1 MNDQTI
7 TATSGDDDSKASPD
21 ARPMSDDVSGTTA
34 HPVIEDVAPRRIHDF
49 GDLVHAV
56 SAVLLAAVAI
66 LSSIYLS
73 GFVTGVE
80 SDAHSAGRALNW
92 MVDLPT
98 SMLQQLTIVTIAV
111 MAIVQLLVG
120 REWLQSALALLA
132 MFGGLAT
139 VWGISMAVS
148 TFGNFTLITALCS
161 PSSIIGTGLLPDFY
175 AGSAALLTVAG
186 PRRTRS
192 TVKWGWNILYISSA
206 ILILLSIN
214 SVTGVIVSLSVGR
227 LVGMLIRFAAGT
239 KNQGAWGE
247 DLVQALNGI
256 GLHITSLKRR
266 MDVDLS
272 HGSLASTLDDDLV
285 EGSRLYDAV
294 DDWGRAFVVS
304 ALDSQARTAGYVK
317 QLWQW
322 VRFTGVAMRRDR
334 SPREA
339 TQHHMAMILGL
350 RNAGLPTPKVYGV
363 ADTGETSILVLHGDD
378 IMHECNLNTLS
389 DKDAIALLRFL
400 SVANKRGY
408 THRRITPDTLAR
420 LESGTPII
428 AGWQNGD
435 DASAAP
441 NIALD
446 QVQLLLLL
454 AVLIGPERAVTAG
467 RDVLGDD
474 TMISLTPFI
483 QKAPN
488 SEAKLS
494 RL

>member
-49 GDLVHAV
+49 GDLVHAI

-66 LSSIYLS
+66 LSSIYPERFRHGGRS
-73 GFVTGVE
+73 PMPTAPDVHSTGW
-80 SDAHSAGRALNW
+80 SIF
-92 MVDLPT
+92 PT

-148 TFGNFTLITALCS
+148 TLRELHTYHRAVFAEL
-161 PSSIIGTGLLPDFY
+161 SIIGTGLLPDFY

-285 EGSRLYDAV
+285 EGS
-294 DDWGRAFVVS
+294 S
-304 ALDSQARTAGYVK
+304 T
-317 QLWQW
+317 
-322 VRFTGVAMRRDR
+322 VRRR
-334 SPREA
+334 
-339 TQHHMAMILGL
+339 G
-350 RNAGLPTPKVYGV
+350 
-363 ADTGETSILVLHGDD
+363 
-378 IMHECNLNTLS
+378 
-389 DKDAIALLRFL
+389 
-400 SVANKRGY
+400 
-408 THRRITPDTLAR
+408 
-420 LESGTPII
+420 
-428 AGWQNGD
+428 
-435 DASAAP
+435 
-441 NIALD
+441 
-446 QVQLLLLL
+446 
-454 AVLIGPERAVTAG
+454 
-467 RDVLGDD
+467 
-474 TMISLTPFI
+474 
-483 QKAPN
+483 
-488 SEAKLS
+488 
-494 RL
+494 